1 MNVFMYLLF
10 NSIGE
15 NKRVSSYLE
24 VTKWIFVV
32 LKKEDLGYKGNFEV
46 KETTDFYNIF
56 SFKSVITAYI
66 KMVN

>member
-32 LKKEDLGYKGNFEV
+32 LKKEDLCYKGNFEV